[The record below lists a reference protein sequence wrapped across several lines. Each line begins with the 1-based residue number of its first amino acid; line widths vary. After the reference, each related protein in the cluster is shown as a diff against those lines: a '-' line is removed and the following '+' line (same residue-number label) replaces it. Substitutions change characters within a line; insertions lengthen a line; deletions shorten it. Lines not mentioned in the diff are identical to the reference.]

1 MGELETMR
9 WEKDGQVARVTLN
22 RPRLL
27 NAMNN
32 QATFDLNTVADQ
44 ISVDPSIRVVT
55 ITGAGRAFCTGIDLK
70 EIAAGKIYITYHHH
84 WEEALRKFETMEPI
98 VLCLIHGYCLGG
110 GLQLAMACDIRI
122 STPLAKIGFG
132 AGEIRGGSSRTG

>member
-1 MGELETMR
+1 MGELETMG
-9 WEKDGQVARVTLN
+9 WGKDGQVARVTLN

-44 ISVDPSIRVVT
+44 IFADPSIRVVT

-70 EIAAGKIYITYHHH
+70 EIAAGKIDISYHDH
-84 WEEALRKFETMEPI
+84 WEEALRKYETMEPI
-98 VLCLIHGYCLGG
+98 VLCLIHG
-110 GLQLAMACDIRI
+110 
-122 STPLAKIGFG
+122 
-132 AGEIRGGSSRTG
+132 